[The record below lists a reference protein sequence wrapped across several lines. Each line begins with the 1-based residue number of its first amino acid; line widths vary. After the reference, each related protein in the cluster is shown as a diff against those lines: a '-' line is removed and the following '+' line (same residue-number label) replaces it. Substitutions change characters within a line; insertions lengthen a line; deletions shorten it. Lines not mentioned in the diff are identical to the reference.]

1 MFFLLHLGVK
11 PKSRVLDNFQVR
23 KFTCS
28 KKYFISANLIKKILL
43 IQIIRKSKFSIYL
56 EFQELIVLYILLE
69 FPGPHQIS
77 SRLRILSRYQKS
89 DGISSISSDF
99 PLKERCPWVKFR
111 AWQCRG
117 YLSGDIGSVTII
129 WGTKST
135 YTLIRQHAASIYG
148 FVCMFRLFVSFRLS
162 KILFV

>member
-1 MFFLLHLGVK
+1 MGSNPFPEPVGHFGTILDLAGGKGVPLALLGSYCVKYRWNGFCVVLLHLGVK

-43 IQIIRKSKFSIYL
+43 IQIIRKSKFLIYL

-111 AWQCRG
+111 A
-117 YLSGDIGSVTII
+117 
-129 WGTKST
+129 
-135 YTLIRQHAASIYG
+135 
-148 FVCMFRLFVSFRLS
+148 
-162 KILFV
+162 